1 MQAYIPFTEEQK
13 DRAAHVDLEEFLR
26 RRGETLLSAGR
37 GKRMKIDHSI
47 TIRGCRWFDHAV
59 QKGGGAISFVQNYY
73 GLSYPEAVSLL
84 LGGEQGQAYPV
95 DRQKQKPPK
104 PFALPPK
111 ASNARRVFAYLVQHR
126 NIAPSVV
133 RYFLDHQLLYED
145 AQHHNCVF
153 VGADAQ
159 GIPRHAHLRSTSSR
173 GKAFRLNVEGS
184 DPKYSFHHIGT
195 DGTLF
200 VFEAPID
207 LLSYLTL
214 HPVNWADHSY
224 VRPAF

>member
-37 GKRMKIDHSI
+37 GKRMKSDHSI

-59 QKGGGAISFVQNYY
+59 QKGGVAISFVQNYY

-95 DRQKQKPPK
+95 DRQKQKLPK